1 MRSGGSRRSVVGGMI
16 RTDPSDAV
24 SRRTERIATIT
35 ARRWRAVERLVVTDF
50 GRDRFVRAAF
60 DIVADGLDLGPMA
73 IRTPADRAWV
83 REAIAGPIQRAA
95 DHALDKLVVE
105 LIGEL
110 SVGRPDLV
118 ARLLA
123 PAGDAGGA
131 AAGRDSAID
140 RYAIG

>member
-1 MRSGGSRRSVVGGMI
+1 M
-16 RTDPSDAV
+16 
-24 SRRTERIATIT
+24 ATIT
-35 ARRWRAVERLVVTDF
+35 ARRRRAVERLVVTDF
-50 GRDRFVRAAF
+50 ARDRLVRAAF
-60 DIVADGLDLGPMA
+60 DVVADGLDLGPFA

-83 REAIAGPIQRAA
+83 REAIAGSIQRAA

-105 LIGEL
+105 LIVEL

-131 AAGRDSAID
+131 AADRDPAID
-140 RYAIG
+140 RYATG